1 MRDGIFAGTRFSVGS
16 SRTSAAIAPRF
27 RRSLRGTR
35 RGVGRIAHDVGAI
48 RVWRKG
54 EQRDR
59 SEEGQAIDLERDGL
73 FFDAVIG
80 EDECVKRKITKRN
93 RRRRPRGLRL
103 KNAGSPRPPRDVTLK
118 KRCELFRG
126 RGQFPAVILNVA
138 PIHCHRRIDEP
149 TRYYSAGP
157 ACRQAC

>member
-80 EDECVKRKITKRN
+80 
-93 RRRRPRGLRL
+93 G
-103 KNAGSPRPPRDVTLK
+103 G
-118 KRCELFRG
+118 
-126 RGQFPAVILNVA
+126 
-138 PIHCHRRIDEP
+138 
-149 TRYYSAGP
+149 
-157 ACRQAC
+157 